1 MTHQN
6 LINNGFG
13 SQYRKDKAI
22 RDRISKREEILVKIM
37 LVVLAGAILWSMY
50 ALDVI
55 INRAIDLM

>member
-13 SQYRKDKAI
+13 SQYRKMRAKQ
-22 RDRISKREEILVKIM
+22 KREEILVKIM

>member
-13 SQYRKDKAI
+13 SQYRKQKRAE
-22 RDRISKREEILVKIM
+22 KREEFLVKVMYVI
-37 LVVLAGAILWSMY
+37 LGLALIYFFYS
-50 ALDVI
+50 LDVI